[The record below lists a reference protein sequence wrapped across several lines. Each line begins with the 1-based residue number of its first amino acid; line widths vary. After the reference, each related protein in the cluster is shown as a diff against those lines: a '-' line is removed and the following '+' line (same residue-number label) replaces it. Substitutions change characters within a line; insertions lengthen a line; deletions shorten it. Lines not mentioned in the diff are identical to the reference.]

1 MAKMR
6 MVGVLALLVLLA
18 PVALAYH
25 GYGYDAGYGS
35 HYERVRDNTYV
46 QESESEFASSGEYYG
61 GYYQGSR
68 NYNYGRSRS
77 VTYGREFER
86 EVRDAHGRNAYGYGY
101 GYAYDGDRYGYI
113 PSARYAYG
121 GYPARSSRSYYPMYG
136 YGFYG

>member
-18 PVALAYH
+18 PLALAYH
-25 GYGYDAGYGS
+25 GYGYDSGYAS

-46 QESESEFASSGEYYG
+46 QESESEYASSGDYYG

-77 VTYGREFER
+77 VTYGRQFER
-86 EVRDAHGRNAYGYGY
+86 EVRDSYGRNAYGSGY
-101 GYAYDGDRYGYI
+101 GYAYDGDRYGYL
-113 PSARYAYG
+113 PNDRYG
-121 GYPARSSRSYYPMYG
+121 GYSQRSRSYYPQYG